1 MGYPKKL
8 LADDESIV
16 YELRPHWRALVV
28 PIVVFL
34 VTIGFGVYLLAKW
47 DNSVGRWLIGLVMLV
62 LFVVWVV
69 RPFIY
74 WWSTQY
80 VFTDHRIIVRTGII
94 ARKGRDMPLSRVNDV
109 SFEHSFIERFLNCGT
124 LLVESAGTQG
134 QLRIQSVPNVEQIQR
149 DIYRLHDEDD
159 ERRRRQYSGQAQQP
173 PQGYQ
178 PPPQGYQQPQ
188 PGYQQPPANPGGS
201 QGPQFQ
207 MPPQDTPPGGA
218 GS

>member
-34 VTIGFGVYLLAKW
+34 LTIAFGVYLIAKW
-47 DNSVGRWLIGLVMLV
+47 DSTAGRWFIGAVMLV
-62 LFVVWVV
+62 LFVVWVL
-69 RPFIY
+69 RPFVY

-159 ERRRRQYSGQAQQP
+159 ERRRRQYSGQPQQP

-178 PPPQGYQQPQ
+178 QQAGPQQGYQ
-188 PGYQQPPANPGGS
+188 PPPVNPGGTR
-201 QGPQFQ
+201 GPQFQ
-207 MPPQDTPPGGA
+207 LPPQDLPPGGT

>member
-1 MGYPKKL
+1 MAYPKKL

-34 VTIGFGVYLLAKW
+34 LTIAVGAYLLAKW
-47 DNSVGRWLIGLVMLV
+47 DNSVARWVIGIIMLI

-69 RPFIY
+69 RPFVY

-134 QLRIQSVPNVEQIQR
+134 QLRIASVPNVEAIQR

-159 ERRRRQYSGQAQQP
+159 ERRRRQYSGQAGTP
-173 PQGYQ
+173 
-178 PPPQGYQQPQ
+178 
-188 PGYQQPPANPGGS
+188 QPPAAGYPPQPPYPPQQYPPQQQYPPAAPGGA

-207 MPPQDTPPGGA
+207 VPPQD
-218 GS
+218 S